1 MKNILFA
8 SLFFSSVLFVQNVY
22 ALETK
27 RLPEPQT
34 NGGKP
39 LMEALKDRKTSR
51 SFSDRPLE
59 PQMLSDMLWAAFGI
73 NRPAEGKRTAP
84 TAMNRQDIDVYVLDA
99 AGVWRYEAKE
109 NALIPVLEKD
119 LRSVM
124 ASQPFAAK
132 APVTL
137 LYVAE
142 NNITSGMHAGS
153 LYQNV
158 GLFCASAGLN
168 NVVRRMDK
176 DQLTQALPL
185 PAGKEVIVS
194 QSVGYP

>member
-1 MKNILFA
+1 MKNILFP
-8 SLFFSSVLFVQNVY
+8 SLFLTGMLFTQNVY

-27 RLPEPQT
+27 PLPEPQT

-51 SFSDRPLE
+51 SFSDKPLE
-59 PQMLSDMLWAAFGI
+59 AQVLSDMLWAAFGV

-84 TAMNRQDIDVYVLDA
+84 TAMNKQNIDVYVLDA

-119 LRSVM
+119 LRPVM
-124 ASQPFAAK
+124 ENQPFAAK

-142 NNITSGMHAGS
+142 NDVTSGMHAGS

-176 DQLTQALPL
+176 DRLTKALPL

>member
-1 MKNILFA
+1 MKNILLS
-8 SLFFSSVLFVQNVY
+8 SLFLSVLFAAQNVY

-27 RLPEPQT
+27 QLPAPRT
-34 NGGKP
+34 DGGKP
-39 LMEALKDRKTSR
+39 LMEALKERKTSR

-59 PQMLSDMLWAAFGI
+59 EQVLSDMLWAAFGI

-84 TAMNRQDIDVYVLDA
+84 TALNRQNIDIYVLDA
-99 AGVWRYEAKE
+99 AGVWRYDAKT
-109 NALIPVLEKD
+109 NTLAAVMQKD
-119 LRSVM
+119 LRPVM
-124 ASQPFAAK
+124 DSQPFAAK

-142 NNITSGMHAGS
+142 NDVTSGMHAGS

-176 DQLTQALPL
+176 DKLTQALSL

>member
-1 MKNILFA
+1 MKNILLS
-8 SLFFSSVLFVQNVY
+8 SLFLSVLFAAQNVY

-27 RLPEPQT
+27 QLPAPRT
-34 NGGKP
+34 DGGKP
-39 LMEALKDRKTSR
+39 LMEALKERKTSR

-59 PQMLSDMLWAAFGI
+59 EQVLSDMLWAAFGI

-84 TAMNRQDIDVYVLDA
+84 TALNKQNIDIYVLDA
-99 AGVWRYEAKE
+99 AGVWRYDAKT
-109 NALIPVLEKD
+109 NTLAAVMQKD
-119 LRSVM
+119 LRPVM
-124 ASQPFAAK
+124 DSQPFAAK

-142 NNITSGMHAGS
+142 NDVTSGMHAGS

-176 DQLTQALPL
+176 DKLTQALSL
-185 PAGKEVIVS
+185 SAGKEVIVS

>member
-1 MKNILFA
+1 MKNILLS
-8 SLFFSSVLFVQNVY
+8 SLFLSVLFVAQNVY

-27 RLPEPQT
+27 QLPAPRT
-34 NGGKP
+34 DGGKP
-39 LMEALKDRKTSR
+39 LMEALKERKTSR

-59 PQMLSDMLWAAFGI
+59 EQVLSDMLWAAFGI

-84 TAMNRQDIDVYVLDA
+84 TALNKQNIDIYVLDA
-99 AGVWRYEAKE
+99 AGVWRYDAKT
-109 NALIPVLEKD
+109 NTLAAVMQKD
-119 LRSVM
+119 LRPVM
-124 ASQPFAAK
+124 DSQPFAAK

-142 NNITSGMHAGS
+142 NDVTSGMHAGS

-176 DQLTQALPL
+176 DKLTQALSL

>member
-8 SLFFSSVLFVQNVY
+8 SLFLSSVLFVQNVY

-124 ASQPFAAK
+124 ASQSFAAK

>member
-1 MKNILFA
+1 MKNILF
-8 SLFFSSVLFVQNVY
+8 SGLFLTGMLFAQNVY

-27 RLPEPQT
+27 KLPEPQT

-51 SFSDRPLE
+51 SFSDKPLE
-59 PQMLSDMLWAAFGI
+59 AQVLSDMLWAAFGV

-84 TAMNRQDIDVYVLDA
+84 TAMNKQNIDVYVLDA

-109 NALIPVLEKD
+109 NVLIPVLEKD
-119 LRSVM
+119 LRPVM
-124 ASQPFAAK
+124 ESQPFAAK

-142 NNITSGMHAGS
+142 NDVTSGMHAGS

-176 DQLTQALPL
+176 DRLTQALPL

>member
-1 MKNILFA
+1 MKNMLFS
-8 SLFFSSVLFVQNVY
+8 SLFLTGMLFVQNVY

-27 RLPEPQT
+27 PLPEPQT

-51 SFSDRPLE
+51 SFSDKPLE
-59 PQMLSDMLWAAFGI
+59 AQVLSDMLWAAFGV

-84 TAMNRQDIDVYVLDA
+84 TAMNKQNIDVYVLDA

-109 NALIPVLEKD
+109 NVLIPVLEKD
-119 LRSVM
+119 LRPVM
-124 ASQPFAAK
+124 ESQPFAAK

-142 NNITSGMHAGS
+142 NDVTSGMHAGS

-176 DQLTQALPL
+176 DRLTQALPL

>member
-1 MKNILFA
+1 
-8 SLFFSSVLFVQNVY
+8 
-22 ALETK
+22 
-27 RLPEPQT
+27 
-34 NGGKP
+34 
-39 LMEALKDRKTSR
+39 
-51 SFSDRPLE
+51 
-59 PQMLSDMLWAAFGI
+59 MLSDMLWAAFGI

-142 NNITSGMHAGS
+142 NPRWIAAVPP
-153 LYQNV
+153 LR
-158 GLFCASAGLN
+158 F
-168 NVVRRMDK
+168 
-176 DQLTQALPL
+176 LTQSTNFFQTALL
-185 PAGKEVIVS
+185 KTLSAES
-194 QSVGYP
+194 RFHRHNQHH

>member
-1 MKNILFA
+1 MKNMLFSSLFLTGMLFA
-8 SLFFSSVLFVQNVY
+8 QNVY

-27 RLPEPQT
+27 PLPEPQT

-51 SFSDRPLE
+51 SFSDKPLE
-59 PQMLSDMLWAAFGI
+59 AQVLSDMLWAAFGV

-84 TAMNRQDIDVYVLDA
+84 TAMNKQNIDVYVLDA

-109 NALIPVLEKD
+109 NVLIPVLEKD
-119 LRSVM
+119 LRPVM
-124 ASQPFAAK
+124 ESQPFAAK

-142 NNITSGMHAGS
+142 NDVTSGMHAGS

-176 DQLTQALPL
+176 DRLTQALPL

>member
-8 SLFFSSVLFVQNVY
+8 SLFLSSVLFVQNVY

-59 PQMLSDMLWAAFGI
+59 LQMLSDMLWAAFGI

>member
-1 MKNILFA
+1 MKNILF
-8 SLFFSSVLFVQNVY
+8 SGLFLSGMLFAQNVC

-27 RLPEPQT
+27 RLPDPQT
-34 NGGKP
+34 IGGKP
-39 LMEALKDRKTSR
+39 LMEALKDRKTAR
-51 SFSDRPLE
+51 SFSDKPLE
-59 PQMLSDMLWAAFGI
+59 RQVLSDMLWAAFGI

-84 TAMNRQDIDVYVLDA
+84 TALNKQNIDVYVLDS
-99 AGVWRYEAKE
+99 AGVWRYDAAE

-119 LRSVM
+119 VRPVM
-124 ASQPFAAK
+124 DGQPFAAK

-142 NNITSGMHAGS
+142 NNTVSAMHAGS

-168 NVVRRMDK
+168 NVVRLMDRDK
-176 DQLTQALPL
+176 LTQALPL
-185 PAGKEVIVS
+185 PEGKEVVVS

>member
-8 SLFFSSVLFVQNVY
+8 SLFLSSVLFVQNVY

-27 RLPEPQT
+27 QLPEPQT

-124 ASQPFAAK
+124 DSQPFAAK

-142 NNITSGMHAGS
+142 NNVTSGMHAGS

>member
-8 SLFFSSVLFVQNVY
+8 SLFLSSVLFVQNVY

-109 NALIPVLEKD
+109 NALILVLEKD

-124 ASQPFAAK
+124 ASQSFAAK

>member
-1 MKNILFA
+1 MKNILFP
-8 SLFFSSVLFVQNVY
+8 SLFLTGMLFTQNVY

-27 RLPEPQT
+27 PLPEPQT

-51 SFSDRPLE
+51 SFSDKPLE
-59 PQMLSDMLWAAFGI
+59 AQVLSDMLWAAFGV

-84 TAMNRQDIDVYVLDA
+84 TAMNKQNIDVYVLDA

-119 LRSVM
+119 LRPVM
-124 ASQPFAAK
+124 ESQPFAAK

-142 NNITSGMHAGS
+142 NDVTSGMHAGS

-176 DQLTQALPL
+176 DRLTKALPL

>member
-1 MKNILFA
+1 MKNILLS
-8 SLFFSSVLFVQNVY
+8 SLFLSVLFVAQNVY

-27 RLPEPQT
+27 QLPAPRT
-34 NGGKP
+34 DGGKP
-39 LMEALKDRKTSR
+39 LMEALKERKTSR

-59 PQMLSDMLWAAFGI
+59 EQVLSDMLWAAFGI

-84 TAMNRQDIDVYVLDA
+84 TALNKQNIDIYVLDA
-99 AGVWRYEAKE
+99 AGVWRYDAKT
-109 NALIPVLEKD
+109 NTLAAVMQKH
-119 LRSVM
+119 LRPGM
-124 ASQPFAAK
+124 DSQPFAAK

-142 NNITSGMHAGS
+142 NDVTSGMHAGS

-176 DQLTQALPL
+176 DKLTQALSL
-185 PAGKEVIVS
+185 SAGKEVIVS

>member
-1 MKNILFA
+1 MKNILLS
-8 SLFFSSVLFVQNVY
+8 SLFLSVLFVVQNVY

-27 RLPEPQT
+27 QLPAPRT
-34 NGGKP
+34 DGGKP
-39 LMEALKDRKTSR
+39 LMEALKERKTSR

-59 PQMLSDMLWAAFGI
+59 EQVLSDMLWAAFGI

-84 TAMNRQDIDVYVLDA
+84 TALNKQNIDIYVLDA
-99 AGVWRYEAKE
+99 AGVWRYDAKT
-109 NALIPVLEKD
+109 NTLAAVMQKD
-119 LRSVM
+119 LRPVM
-124 ASQPFAAK
+124 DSQPFAAK

-142 NNITSGMHAGS
+142 NDVTSGMHAGS

-176 DQLTQALPL
+176 DKLTQALSL

>member
-1 MKNILFA
+1 MKNILLS
-8 SLFFSSVLFVQNVY
+8 SLFLSVLFAVQNVY

-27 RLPEPQT
+27 QLPAPRT
-34 NGGKP
+34 DGGKP
-39 LMEALKDRKTSR
+39 LMEALKERKTSR

-59 PQMLSDMLWAAFGI
+59 EQVLSDMLWAAFGI

-84 TAMNRQDIDVYVLDA
+84 TALNKQNIDIYVLDA
-99 AGVWRYEAKE
+99 AGVWRYDAKT
-109 NALIPVLEKD
+109 NTLAAVMQKD
-119 LRSVM
+119 LRPVM
-124 ASQPFAAK
+124 DSQPFAAK

-142 NNITSGMHAGS
+142 NDVTSGMHAGS

-176 DQLTQALPL
+176 DKLTQALSL

>member
-1 MKNILFA
+1 MKNILLS
-8 SLFFSSVLFVQNVY
+8 SLFLSVLFAAQNVY

-27 RLPEPQT
+27 QLPAPRT
-34 NGGKP
+34 DGGKP
-39 LMEALKDRKTSR
+39 LMEALKERKTSR

-59 PQMLSDMLWAAFGI
+59 EQVLSDMLWAAFGI

-84 TAMNRQDIDVYVLDA
+84 TALNKQNIDIYVLDA
-99 AGVWRYEAKE
+99 AGVWRYDAKT
-109 NALIPVLEKD
+109 NTLAAVMQKD
-119 LRSVM
+119 LRPVM
-124 ASQPFAAK
+124 DSQLFAAK

-142 NNITSGMHAGS
+142 NDVTSGMHAGS

-176 DQLTQALPL
+176 DKLTQALSL

>member
-1 MKNILFA
+1 MKNILLS
-8 SLFFSSVLFVQNVY
+8 SLFLSVLFVAQNVY

-27 RLPEPQT
+27 QLPAPRT
-34 NGGKP
+34 DGGKP
-39 LMEALKDRKTSR
+39 LMEALKERKTSR

-59 PQMLSDMLWAAFGI
+59 EQVLSDMLWAAFGI

-84 TAMNRQDIDVYVLDA
+84 TALNKQNIDIYVLDA
-99 AGVWRYEAKE
+99 AGVWRYDAKT
-109 NALIPVLEKD
+109 NTLAAVMQKD
-119 LRSVM
+119 LRPVM
-124 ASQPFAAK
+124 DSQPFAAK

-142 NNITSGMHAGS
+142 NDVTSGMHAGS

-176 DQLTQALPL
+176 DKLTQALSL
-185 PAGKEVIVS
+185 SAGKEVIVS

>member
-1 MKNILFA
+1 MKNILLS
-8 SLFFSSVLFVQNVY
+8 SLFLSVLFVAQNVY

-27 RLPEPQT
+27 QLPAPRT
-34 NGGKP
+34 DGGKP
-39 LMEALKDRKTSR
+39 LMEALKERKTSR

-59 PQMLSDMLWAAFGI
+59 EQVLSDMLWAAFGI

-84 TAMNRQDIDVYVLDA
+84 TALNKQNIDIYVLDA
-99 AGVWRYEAKE
+99 AGVWRYDAKT
-109 NALIPVLEKD
+109 NTLAAVMQKD
-119 LRSVM
+119 LRPVM
-124 ASQPFAAK
+124 DSQPFAAK

-137 LYVAE
+137 LYIAE
-142 NNITSGMHAGS
+142 NDVTSGMHAGS

-176 DQLTQALPL
+176 DKLTQALSL

>member
-8 SLFFSSVLFVQNVY
+8 SLFLSIVLFVQNVY

-124 ASQPFAAK
+124 DSQPFAAK

-142 NNITSGMHAGS
+142 NNVTSGMHAGS
-153 LYQNV
+153 LYQNA

-194 QSVGYP
+194 QSVEYP

>member
-1 MKNILFA
+1 MKNILFP
-8 SLFFSSVLFVQNVY
+8 SLFLTGMLFAQNVY

-27 RLPEPQT
+27 PLPEPQT

-51 SFSDRPLE
+51 SFSDKPLE
-59 PQMLSDMLWAAFGI
+59 AQVLSDMLWAAFGV

-84 TAMNRQDIDVYVLDA
+84 TAMNKQNIDVYVLDA

-109 NALIPVLEKD
+109 NVLILVLEKD
-119 LRSVM
+119 LRPVM
-124 ASQPFAAK
+124 ESQPFAAE

-142 NNITSGMHAGS
+142 NDVTSGMHAGS

-158 GLFCASAGLN
+158 GLFCASAGLH

-176 DQLTQALPL
+176 DRLTQALPL

>member
-8 SLFFSSVLFVQNVY
+8 SLFLSSVLFVQNVY

-109 NALIPVLEKD
+109 SALIPVLEKD

-124 ASQPFAAK
+124 DSQPFAAK

-142 NNITSGMHAGS
+142 NNVTSGMHAGS

>member
-8 SLFFSSVLFVQNVY
+8 SLFLSSVMFVQNVY

-124 ASQPFAAK
+124 ASQSFAAK

>member
-1 MKNILFA
+1 MKNILLS
-8 SLFFSSVLFVQNVY
+8 SLFLSVLFAAQNVY

-27 RLPEPQT
+27 QLPAPRT
-34 NGGKP
+34 DGGKP
-39 LMEALKDRKTSR
+39 LMEALKERKTSR

-59 PQMLSDMLWAAFGI
+59 EQVLSDMLWAAFGI

-84 TAMNRQDIDVYVLDA
+84 TALNKQNIDIYVLDA
-99 AGVWRYEAKE
+99 AGVWRYDAKT
-109 NALIPVLEKD
+109 NTLAAVMQKD
-119 LRSVM
+119 LRPVM
-124 ASQPFAAK
+124 DSQPFAAK

-142 NNITSGMHAGS
+142 NDVTSGMHAGS

-176 DQLTQALPL
+176 DKLTQALSL

>member
-1 MKNILFA
+1 MKNILLS
-8 SLFFSSVLFVQNVY
+8 SLFLSVLFVAQNVY

-27 RLPEPQT
+27 QLPAPRT
-34 NGGKP
+34 DGGKP
-39 LMEALKDRKTSR
+39 LMEALKERKTSR

-59 PQMLSDMLWAAFGI
+59 EQVLSDMLWAAFGI

-84 TAMNRQDIDVYVLDA
+84 TALNKQNIDIYVLDA
-99 AGVWRYEAKE
+99 AGVWRYDAKT
-109 NALIPVLEKD
+109 NTLAAVMQKD
-119 LRSVM
+119 LRPVM
-124 ASQPFAAK
+124 DSQPFAAK

-142 NNITSGMHAGS
+142 NDVTSGMHVGS

-176 DQLTQALPL
+176 DKLTQALSL

>member
-1 MKNILFA
+1 MKNILLS
-8 SLFFSSVLFVQNVY
+8 SLFLSVLFAAQNVY

-27 RLPEPQT
+27 QLPAPRT
-34 NGGKP
+34 DGGKP
-39 LMEALKDRKTSR
+39 LMEALKERKTSR
-51 SFSDRPLE
+51 SFSGRPLE
-59 PQMLSDMLWAAFGI
+59 EQMLSDMLWAAFGI

-84 TAMNRQDIDVYVLDA
+84 TALNRQNIDIYVLDA
-99 AGVWRYEAKE
+99 AGVWRYDAKT
-109 NALIPVLEKD
+109 NTLAAVMQKD
-119 LRSVM
+119 LRPVM
-124 ASQPFAAK
+124 DSQPFAAK

-142 NNITSGMHAGS
+142 NDVTSGMHAGS

-176 DQLTQALPL
+176 DKLTQALSL

>member
-8 SLFFSSVLFVQNVY
+8 SLFLSSVLFVQNVY

-124 ASQPFAAK
+124 ASQSFAAK

-142 NNITSGMHAGS
+142 NNVTSGMHAGS

>member
-1 MKNILFA
+1 
-8 SLFFSSVLFVQNVY
+8 
-22 ALETK
+22 
-27 RLPEPQT
+27 
-34 NGGKP
+34 
-39 LMEALKDRKTSR
+39 MEALKERKTSR

-59 PQMLSDMLWAAFGI
+59 EQVLSDMLWAAFGI

-84 TAMNRQDIDVYVLDA
+84 TALNKQNIDIYVLDA
-99 AGVWRYEAKE
+99 AGVWRYDAKT
-109 NALIPVLEKD
+109 NTLAAVMQKD
-119 LRSVM
+119 LRPVM
-124 ASQPFAAK
+124 DSQPFAAK

-137 LYVAE
+137 LYIAE
-142 NNITSGMHAGS
+142 NDVTSGMHAGS

-176 DQLTQALPL
+176 DKLTQALSL